1 MVFGVLV
8 DAEDDYTSMVRAD
21 FVAIGRLLERAGA
34 PQWAEPE
41 LDDGVGAGFEAWSNA
56 AIGFASA
63 RPRETIK
70 R

>member
-1 MVFGVLV
+1 
-8 DAEDDYTSMVRAD
+8 MVRAD
-21 FVAIGRLLERAGA
+21 FVAIGMLLERAGA

-41 LDDGVGAGFEAWSNA
+41 LNDGVGAGFEAWGNA